1 MGFRATPETK
11 LAEGTR
17 RLKIVKASL
26 HHEAVTR
33 LRDLITDGSL
43 EPGSKISEK
52 RLCELFG
59 ISRTPL
65 REALKVLATEGL
77 VVLAPQR
84 GARVAAFS
92 EQELAELFPVLGALE
107 GLAGELAC
115 AVMSDAMLDDIR
127 VRHQEMLRHH
137 ARGDRA
143 AYFAANL
150 AIHEA
155 IVTAADNRVLAA
167 MYDSSRGRIRP
178 ARLMANLTHERW
190 DEAVRE
196 HVTIMEAL
204 EERDAPRLRQ
214 LLQDHIR
221 HTQQAAASSAL
232 LSGRPG
238 TDDLTSNVGVPA
250 IQHQSS
256 GQPTERRERHP

>member
-1 MGFRATPETK
+1 M
-11 LAEGTR
+11 AEGTR
-17 RLKIVKASL
+17 RLRIVKASL
-26 HHEAVTR
+26 HNEAVTR
-33 LRDLITDGSL
+33 LRDLITEGAL

-52 RLCELFG
+52 GLCELFG

-77 VVLAPQR
+77 VVLAPHR
-84 GARVAAFS
+84 GARVASFTGK
-92 EQELAELFPVLGALE
+92 ELAELFPVLGALE

-115 AVMSDAMLDDIR
+115 AVITDTAIDKIR
-127 VRHQEMLRHH
+127 ALHQDMLRHY

-143 AYFAANL
+143 AYFAANQ

-155 IVTAADNRVLAA
+155 IVTAADNSVLAA

-178 ARLMANLTHERW
+178 ARLMANVTHERW

-196 HVTIMEAL
+196 HAEMMEAL
-204 EERDAPRLRQ
+204 EQRDGPRLRR

-221 HTQQAAASSAL
+221 HTQQAAASSGL
-232 LSGRPG
+232 LAGRPG
-238 TDDLTSNVGVPA
+238 TDDLTSSVRVPA
-250 IQHQSS
+250 VQHQSS
-256 GQPTERRERHP
+256 GQPAERRERHP